1 MKAWQPAWG
10 IRTALLALIA
20 FFESDGK
27 GAIGSLDLSSDE
39 RRRLARL
46 SVDWHCG
53 TCGKSNKELVP
64 PIEEPQAEPS
74 GSESR
79 SMKEVE
85 PPVKEEEVASPTPT
99 STPTVQAREAPPAAP
114 SLPTPAQAPSAPSVS
129 ARIRPDAPL
138 AAVPVK
144 APAWIDRLIGLL
156 VVLLAVLVI
165 RKSSSFDLG
174 SQAESLAKA

>member
-64 PIEEPQAEPS
+64 PREEPQAEPS
-74 GSESR
+74 GSESG
-79 SMKEVE
+79 SKKEVE
-85 PPVKEEEVASPTPT
+85 APVKDEMAMPTPT
-99 STPTVQAREAPPAAP
+99 PTAQAREAPLAAP
-114 SLPTPAQAPSAPSVS
+114 SLPTPAQAASAPSVS
-129 ARIRPDAPL
+129 ARIRPDVPL

-156 VVLLAVLVI
+156 VILLAVLVI